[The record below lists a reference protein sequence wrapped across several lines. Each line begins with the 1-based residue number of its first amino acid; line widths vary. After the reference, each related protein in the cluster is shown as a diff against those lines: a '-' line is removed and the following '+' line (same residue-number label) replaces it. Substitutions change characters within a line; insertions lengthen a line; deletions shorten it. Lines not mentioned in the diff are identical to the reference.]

1 MNWFNW
7 HSQLKE
13 GRKDCSKNQ
22 LHRFRL
28 WQDKKKEREY
38 YSPKPR
44 ERERERERD
53 VAQKSYLDFS
63 KLETSIFNLS

>member
-13 GRKDCSKNQ
+13 GRKDCSKIPS
-22 LHRFRL
+22 HRLGL
-28 WQDKKKEREY
+28 WQDKKKEGNIIH
-38 YSPKPR
+38 PNQ
-44 ERERERERD
+44 ERERERD

-63 KLETSIFNLS
+63 KLERSIFNLT